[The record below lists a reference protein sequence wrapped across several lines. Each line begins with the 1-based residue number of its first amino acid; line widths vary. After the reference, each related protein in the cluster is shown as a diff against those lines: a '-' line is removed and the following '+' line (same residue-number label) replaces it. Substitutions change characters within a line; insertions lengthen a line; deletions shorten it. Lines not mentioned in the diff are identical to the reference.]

1 MRRASMIHSDIAAEQ
16 CIDALQ
22 KSTCITLQDHQ
33 LIAWVRLEVIMKD
46 VTQLLGLSDTDSP
59 ADVADIRTQ
68 CTIKA
73 FEDRLERWKKALSPG
88 VMPRMCA
95 CPLDILIF

>member
-1 MRRASMIHSDIAAEQ
+1 MRRASMLHSDIAAEQ
-16 CIDALQ
+16 CIEALQ
-22 KSTCITLQDHQ
+22 KSTYVTRQDHQ
-33 LIAWVRLEVIMKD
+33 LIAWVKLEVIMKD

-73 FEDRLERWKKALSPG
+73 FDDRLERWKKELSPG
-88 VMPRMCA
+88 VMHRMLCL
-95 CPLDILIF
+95 PT